1 MKNKKPIKIS
11 YEPEADVLMWELNKK
26 PIESAQEIG
35 NLVVH
40 FNKNHVPVLV
50 ELLEASRFFSKAK
63 TIMAHG
69 GRKQVIV

>member
-1 MKNKKPIKIS
+1 MKPQLKLS
-11 YEPEADVLMWELNKK
+11 YEPEADVLTWELNKK

-63 TIMAHG
+63 TIMGHDS
-69 GRKQVIV
+69 RKQVLI